1 MAEYFPHDYGARN
14 DPKLAKLQMDMGYEG
29 VGMYWSLVEYIY
41 EVGGYLDEEHIT
53 STAFALNM
61 DCLKLGKIVKDFKLF
76 ERDGEKIFSKS
87 ILKRL
92 KERKSISNKR
102 KAAISNRWKNERKIK
117 DTNVLQMKYNC
128 NTIKVNKSKVN
139 KRKENNTK
147 EVNDIPQAV
156 AQTSAPCSGGLSGVV
171 KDEEKVAPVENS
183 PSTSAVSA
191 VASVSVP
198 TGTLDVAVKEKKAPV
213 TPQAEILERWRELYE
228 QKTGQPCKLDKH
240 HYVIVAGLLKKFDAG
255 AVMMK
260 IVLLANLCESCGAW
274 FTKNGW
280 ADFTV
285 EHLSRHWNSICITK
299 TEEERKSAHF
309 LAELERRKKER
320 EHSNAVLDA

>member
-147 EVNDIPQAV
+147 EVND
-156 AQTSAPCSGGLSGVV
+156 
-171 KDEEKVAPVENS
+171 
-183 PSTSAVSA
+183 
-191 VASVSVP
+191 
-198 TGTLDVAVKEKKAPV
+198 
-213 TPQAEILERWRELYE
+213 
-228 QKTGQPCKLDKH
+228 
-240 HYVIVAGLLKKFDAG
+240 
-255 AVMMK
+255 
-260 IVLLANLCESCGAW
+260 
-274 FTKNGW
+274 
-280 ADFTV
+280 
-285 EHLSRHWNSICITK
+285 
-299 TEEERKSAHF
+299 
-309 LAELERRKKER
+309 
-320 EHSNAVLDA
+320 